1 MLVGLWGPF
10 NKQDGCSVNSWIIF
24 LLFFPFLN
32 LLGPLSWWQFNF
44 LQPEILPPH
53 APPPSLLSDMSSLK
67 MVKLRLFFF
76 ITNLTRVKYWHFR
89 MSTNVKADFK
99 QEHMLQTEV
108 TPRFVI
114 TAVVFI
120 AVSIFVLSSLPL
132 SSWHDMIIMT
142 LFPGDN
148 LYGQRAPWSASR
160 GDFPHPGRFFL
171 QLHNARSAHS
181 HTCRRC

>member
-10 NKQDGCSVNSWIIF
+10 NKQDGCSVNSLIIF
-24 LLFFPFLN
+24 LLFFPFFN

-53 APPPSLLSDMSSLK
+53 APPPSFLSDMSSLK
-67 MVKLRLFFF
+67 MVKLWLFFF

-114 TAVVFI
+114 IAVVFI

-132 SSWHDMIIMT
+132 SSWHDNY
-142 LFPGDN
+142 DN
-148 LYGQRAPWSASR
+148 YFSRWQSVWPTSALVSK
-160 GDFPHPGRFFL
+160 
-171 QLHNARSAHS
+171 
-181 HTCRRC
+181 

>member
-32 LLGPLSWWQFNF
+32 LLGPFWLCWQQFNF

-53 APPPSLLSDMSSLK
+53 TPPPSLLSDMSSLK
-67 MVKLRLFFF
+67 LWLFFF
-76 ITNLTRVKYWHFR
+76 TNLTRVKYWHFR

-114 TAVVFI
+114 IAVVFI

-132 SSWHDMIIMT
+132 SSWHGNYDPFSRWQSVWPT
-142 LFPGDN
+142 
-148 LYGQRAPWSASR
+148 SALVSKWRWLSTSR
-160 GDFPHPGRFFL
+160 KVL
-171 QLHNARSAHS
+171 STTA
-181 HTCRRC
+181 